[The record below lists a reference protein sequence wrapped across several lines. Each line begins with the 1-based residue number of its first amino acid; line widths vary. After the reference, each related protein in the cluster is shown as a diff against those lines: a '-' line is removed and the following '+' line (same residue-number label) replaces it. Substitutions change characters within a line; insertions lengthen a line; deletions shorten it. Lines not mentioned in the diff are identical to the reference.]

1 SKQLLAVLMV
11 AIFVLGIALI
21 AVPTQAHTTLGRP
34 TGTMPYRV
42 RDADLPQGH
51 VPGPTG
57 YVWPGSGKD
66 WYTGELATGEGDLNE
81 PPGYQ
86 SPWTQY
92 PPGPPWPTWWQLRT
106 NTYAPFGAILTSTD
120 DFINKGDLIFAINFT
135 KWDGISGD
143 FNYTSWT
150 IYIPPE
156 FIPPVDWEGGDTSN
170 IVVSMHESP
179 MIDEKD
185 VSVSVFRADVKDP
198 FGPNWWVIR
207 IEADDTWALTFQ
219 GPDYKEWYYVRVNA
233 MGAPKIAGR
242 YIFKMFL
249 NDSFPLMNSV
259 DENGNLRTPP
269 ITSTMPAENWPVLL
283 VKGEVDPGII
293 EGTVRHG
300 SWKAELYGKPI
311 QLPGVVRAVGVTPEG
326 RHVEARGYFNASAK
340 GHFEIE
346 GVAPGTYDI
355 YASAAGYPERKV
367 AEGIVVYP
375 GKSVHLDIYLEPGA
389 IVHGKVF
396 SKHGMADVAWT
407 NPDPSC
413 PTFTGDDGTTKYVAP
428 IMVEIY
434 DSNEWPAPKPGYV
447 WGDINEGVLS
457 ESLLFERGTPTELN
471 WTDEGYKPSKP
482 GHLMSFS
489 PINLTDAPYTSYG
502 RHAWDKPSAVAFP
515 WEGPNLGNP
524 ASDADP
530 NGIFNGVGPSTVWWT
545 KADWKYFE
553 FMFGNKA
560 LETDGTDADG
570 DSVYEPGV
578 YGTPTE
584 FDGHVPQVFAT
595 WINGL
600 KPGTYYIRVWTP
612 GYVQTDVFGNP
623 VDYSFTVAAEEWA
636 GDIYV
641 PIDLQLSG
649 KINKT
654 VHFHDL
660 AGEIIDRPIG
670 GPDDGRWLIAE
681 ARDNEGNLVAFNF
694 KWVEKDKDS
703 ASILLWGFGLA
714 GPDTSKESMRYFLY
728 RYRHI
733 RDYGMMPGT
742 YKVYV
747 YMRGYV
753 QQEFEWAS
761 VSLTGGTTY
770 ISNHMYRG
778 AGINVTLF
786 SKDWQYPTI
795 YREWL
800 RPGKSITI
808 KVISVETGE
817 TMGTIKYW
825 NGNSWEKPEQ
835 TEKKVSVPYDGWDPA
850 WSKLKFNGSTACEE
864 DGPDSNNIADGG
876 TENDREA
883 GFWGMGGFVADAS
896 YYRLG
901 GDKDWK
907 TVLGL
912 ETGSYKFKVSTS
924 GYIFKDADKYVVY
937 AAKGHQADTKLEV
950 VIGGKITGE
959 IIFKKERVMEAL
971 PYDIFMEVE
980 LYNDDGKLIDTATSF
995 VTKGTSRVLFTFWGV
1010 DGSPNYDGGYWIEVD
1025 TWTTYRD
1032 VTNDEYYPPV
1042 TGLLM
1047 GKDYHLIGT
1056 DPGFQGD
1063 ACAFNHLGPYEQ
1075 RTKIRVPSVSLSGEA
1090 SVAFE
1095 LDRRGY
1101 LNGQVYGFTWCN
1113 EMRPISW
1120 AKVTA
1125 VGESGEFT
1133 FYSIDGYYEGFLP
1146 KGTYSLTVIA
1156 YEGNIGYNSV
1166 TASVTV
1172 PDGGEATYSFEG
1184 LELSHIPIP
1193 EFPTAAIALISA
1205 LAASLYVLRRIKK

>member
-1 SKQLLAVLMV
+1 MSKKIFATLLAALF
-11 AIFVLGIALI
+11 ILSIALV

-34 TGTMPYRV
+34 TDTMPYRV
-42 RDADLPQGH
+42 RDSDTAQTGH

-66 WYTGELATGEGDLNE
+66 WYTGDLATGSGDLNE

-86 SPWTQY
+86 SPWTTY

-106 NTYAPFGAILTSTD
+106 NTYAPFGAILTSTE

-135 KWDGISGD
+135 THGFTPSGD
-143 FNYTSWT
+143 YNYTSWI

-156 FIPPVDWEGGDTSN
+156 FTPPVNWEAGDTSN
-170 IVVSMHESP
+170 IVVS
-179 MIDEKD
+179 IDGAD
-185 VSVSVFRADVKDP
+185 VSVSRADVKDP

-207 IEADDTWALTFQ
+207 ITNGINFLARNMWR
-219 GPDYKEWYYVRVNA
+219 EWYYVRVNA

-249 NDSFPLMNSV
+249 NDSFPLMNSAN
-259 DENGNLRTPP
+259 ENGDIVQV

-300 SWKAELYGKPI
+300 SWNRDLYGKPI

-346 GVAPGTYDI
+346 GVAPGTYTI

-367 AEGIVVYP
+367 AEGITVYA

-407 NPDPSC
+407 GPGGVI
-413 PTFTGDDGTTKYVAP
+413 FTSDDNEREEYVAP

-434 DSNEWPAPKPGYV
+434 DSNEWPSPKPGYA
-447 WGDINEGVLS
+447 WGDVNEGVLS
-457 ESLLFERGTPTELN
+457 QSILFERGTPTDLV
-471 WTDEGYKPSKP
+471 WTDEGYKPKIA

-502 RHAWDKPSAVAFP
+502 RHAWDRPSAVAFP
-515 WEGPNLGNP
+515 WEGPVSP
-524 ASDADP
+524 PDP
-530 NGIFNGVGPSTVWWT
+530 NGIFNGVGPAQVWWT
-545 KADWKYFE
+545 KAGEKSFE
-553 FMFGNKA
+553 FKFGNKA
-560 LETDGTDADG
+560 LTLDDTA
-570 DSVYEPGV
+570 PGL

-612 GYVQTDVFGNP
+612 GYVQTDVFGNY

-660 AGEIIDRPIG
+660 AGELIDRAIG
-670 GPDDGRWLIAE
+670 GPDDYRWLIAE
-681 ARDNEGNLVAFNF
+681 ARDSEGNLVAFNF
-694 KWVEKDKDS
+694 TKVDKDKDHV
-703 ASILLWGFGLA
+703 SILLGGFGFA
-714 GPDTSKESMRYFLY
+714 GPDLGGMYYFLY

-733 RDYGMMPGT
+733 RDYGIMPGT

-761 VSLTGGTTY
+761 VSLTGRTTY

-778 AGINVTLF
+778 AGINVTVF

-795 YREWL
+795 FRKWIKDD
-800 RPGKSITI
+800 KSITI

-817 TMGTIKYW
+817 TVGTIKYW
-825 NGNSWEKPEQ
+825 DGSGWKKPTQ
-835 TEKKVSVPYDGWDPA
+835 DSSYVSVPNAGWPTT

-864 DGPDSNNIADGG
+864 DGPDSNNEASTPDA
-876 TENDREA
+876 NDEMA
-883 GFWGMGGFVADAS
+883 GFWGMGGFVPDPS

-901 GDKDWK
+901 PPDWK

-924 GYIFKDADKYVVY
+924 GYVFKEADKYTVY

-959 IIFKKERVMEAL
+959 IIFKKEHVMETT
-971 PYDIFMEVE
+971 PYDIFIEVE
-980 LYNDDGKLIDTATSF
+980 LYDEDGNFLDSYTQY
-995 VTKGTSRVLFTFWGV
+995 VTKGTPKVTFEFQGV
-1010 DGSPNYDGGYWIEVD
+1010 DGYPNYDKGYWIEVD
-1025 TWTTYRD
+1025 TWAAYRD
-1032 VTNDEYYPPV
+1032 VTNGVYYPPV
-1042 TGLLM
+1042 IGLLM

-1063 ACAFNHLGPYEQ
+1063 AYAFNHLGPYEQ
-1075 RTKIRVPSVSLSGEA
+1075 RTKIHVPNVHLSGEV

-1101 LNGQVYGFTWCN
+1101 LSGQIYGFTWSH

-1120 AKVTA
+1120 AKVMA
-1125 VGESGEFT
+1125 VGEAGEFT
-1133 FYSIDGYYEGFLP
+1133 VYSIDGFYEGFLP
-1146 KGTYSLTVIA
+1146 SGTYTLTVEA
-1156 YEGNIGYNSV
+1156 YKGDIGYTSV

-1184 LELSHIPIP
+1184 LELSRIPIP
-1193 EFPTAAIALISA
+1193 EFPVAAIALISA
-1205 LAASLYVLRRIKK
+1205 LAASLYILRRIKK